1 MLLCAVSSK
10 RFPNKIQVG
19 FRKLQE
25 DNAFE
30 RVLSIVLFNLEQT
43 VICSPKEKM
52 AKG

>member
-1 MLLCAVSSK
+1 MLLCAVVSK

-25 DNAFE
+25 DNDPE
-30 RVLSIVLFNLEQT
+30 RVLSIVPFNLERT
-43 VICSPKEKM
+43 VICSPKERI